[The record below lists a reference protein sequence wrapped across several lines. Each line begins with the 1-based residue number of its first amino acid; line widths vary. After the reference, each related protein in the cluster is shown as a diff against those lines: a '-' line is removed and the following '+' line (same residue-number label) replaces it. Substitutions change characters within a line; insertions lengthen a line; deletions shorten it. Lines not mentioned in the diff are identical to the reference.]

1 MRNTLIVLS
10 SILIVL
16 QAFTI
21 RQEGTTEN
29 LKDIPWPF
37 QVSDPIEW
45 DVEAVYLSQRPAR
58 KVTFNTKIV
67 KMY

>member
-21 RQEGTTEN
+21 RQGTTEN

-45 DVEAVYLSQRPAR
+45 DV
-58 KVTFNTKIV
+58 
-67 KMY
+67 